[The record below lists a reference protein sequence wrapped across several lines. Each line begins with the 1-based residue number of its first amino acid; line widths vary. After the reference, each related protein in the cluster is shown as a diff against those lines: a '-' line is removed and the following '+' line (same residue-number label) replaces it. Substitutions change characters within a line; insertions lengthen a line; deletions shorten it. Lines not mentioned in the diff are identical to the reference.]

1 MKIAMRKF
9 SHTPKDIELT
19 LNSEGELVAEHITLK
34 GHIKRV
40 DSKILYLDAKV
51 FGEIELICDSSGETY
66 VKEIDYPLVLY
77 ISDGIWDSQSQ
88 SKSFDSFEVIE
99 FFDGFV
105 DLHYILESEMTSL
118 RSDYH
123 TKDN

>member
-66 VKEIDYPLVLY
+66 VKEIDYPWFC
-77 ISDGIWDSQSQ
+77 IFQMASGIH
-88 SKSFDSFEVIE
+88 KAKAKALIALKLLNF
-99 FFDGFV
+99 
-105 DLHYILESEMTSL
+105 LMAL
-118 RSDYH
+118 
-123 TKDN
+123 